1 MKSKEYAAILE
12 EVADVVV
19 PKVSDAKGVTMI
31 LGVGSFYLPRDK
43 PPSDLD
49 YILVLEFSFTDTEK
63 TRSLGEFLEALQKE
77 YSGEKFDKDV
87 RSIVSIFLKDVDG
100 YFLNG
105 EDLFNWF
112 NDDFGFTEAELR
124 EETDRTA
131 GYRIGWEKAP
141 ILWSSE

>member
-1 MKSKEYAAILE
+1 
-12 EVADVVV
+12 
-19 PKVSDAKGVTMI
+19 
-31 LGVGSFYLPRDK
+31 
-43 PPSDLD
+43 LD
-49 YILVLEFSFTDTEK
+49 YILVLDFSFTDTEK

-77 YSGEKFDKDV
+77 YSGEKFGKDV